1 MLAGVPTFLLFAL
14 LVRKR
19 RIRVRTLVLTVV
31 VTAVAIAVFAGIDLM
46 RPATERAHLGRLVER
61 VHEDGFGPL
70 FAIVQRKL
78 AAALRESTRSLFVFA
93 IPIGIALVV
102 ALDRVGKRPLAQLR
116 ERIPLLNAA
125 LISIYVGAFL
135 GALNDSGAI
144 VGGLVFFTLSG
155 ALAYAALEA
164 ASRRRPE
171 ARAT

>member
-1 MLAGVPTFLLFAL
+1 M
-14 LVRKR
+14 
-19 RIRVRTLVLTVV
+19 RTS
-31 VTAVAIAVFAGIDLM
+31 
-46 RPATERAHLGRLVER
+46 
-61 VHEDGFGPL
+61 DGSWSGSTRTDSDPL
-70 FAIVQRKL
+70 FAIVQRKF

-135 GALNDSGAI
+135 GSALNDSGAI

-164 ASRRRPE
+164 TSQAQTGGAGDVKTSAD
-171 ARAT
+171 ARAPQDVAA